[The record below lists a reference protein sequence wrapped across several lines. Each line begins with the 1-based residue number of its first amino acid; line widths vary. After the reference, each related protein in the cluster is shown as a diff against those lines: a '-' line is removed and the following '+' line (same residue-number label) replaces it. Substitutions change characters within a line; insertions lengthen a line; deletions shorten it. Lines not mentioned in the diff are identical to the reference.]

1 MVDINLMPPMILK
14 NCLPFNLTII
24 FIDSSNVKQSITLAK
39 DEEKYLFCFNMAN
52 YIERNP
58 GQARERWHV
67 LQGACVPEIDYK
79 NGTKFLPML

>member
-1 MVDINLMPPMILK
+1 MLLDPDILVPHDLRN
-14 NCLPFNLTII
+14 F
-24 FIDSSNVKQSITLAK
+24 
-39 DEEKYLFCFNMAN
+39 FCFNMAN